1 MYPYKLFAKPLERT
15 EQESLIEAFR
25 RHLANFAD
33 IKTLYLIGSASRLQM
48 TDASDL
54 DFVAIFESES
64 AKENA
69 KNRFYTSPRP
79 ANWPCDV
86 LWYTSSEF
94 EARSK
99 IGGICM
105 IAAQDGVKMDLSTAA
120 D

>member
-15 EQESLIEAFR
+15 EQELLIEAFR
-25 RHLANFAD
+25 RLLANFAG
-33 IKTLYLIGSASRLQM
+33 IKSLYLIGSASTLQM

-64 AKENA
+64 AKETA
-69 KNRFYTSPRP
+69 KKRFYTSPRP
-79 ANWPCDV
+79 ADWPCDV
-86 LWYTSSEF
+86 LWYTLSEF

-99 IGGICM
+99 VGGICM

-120 D
+120 S